1 MMIQGSPHALTLDP
15 RVSLANRTPPAAMP
29 TPKVGTM
36 DLEPIYCAE
45 QIKVPPDLADILKA
59 YTKEVVRRQPEDVY
73 EFSAIYFSNLASVS
87 ASTVEEPVPPTTT
100 QIKEVYATCKG
111 KLEMS
116 LAELTSSCTDA
127 GVKLA
132 TVEQAFRLGEFAGD
146 AVNPTE
152 PLALL
157 LTMTDASFVGIVT
170 SLFEVF
176 GEDDKL
182 AGSEFMALFEFLTA
196 KDTTVRAESVTAMRE
211 ALIGQPSVGFGDV
224 NKLEAFQQ
232 IVDGAL

>member
-1 MMIQGSPHALTLDP
+1 M
-15 RVSLANRTPPAAMP
+15 
-29 TPKVGTM
+29 
-36 DLEPIYCAE
+36 
-45 QIKVPPDLADILKA
+45 PPDLADILKA

-87 ASTVEEPVPPTTT
+87 ASTVEPVLPTTT
-100 QIKEVYATCKG
+100 QIKEVRDLQGETGDIAG
-111 KLEMS
+111 G
-116 LAELTSSCTDA
+116 AHVVVHGR

-211 ALIGQPSVGFGDV
+211 ALIGQPAVGFGDV